1 MKKSEMIE
9 TLQLILSRS
18 SAAQGEA
25 TDTLKAFRVKSPM
38 AERRYERTLS
48 TAMADPT
55 VDWTM
60 DERALLGRYWTETC
74 ADNDDDAVKL
84 RTLRLSE
91 RDWKRAQKIGNGD
104 ATAGIRAALRE
115 YPKPN

>member
-1 MKKSEMIE
+1 MTKNEMIE

-25 TDTLKAFRVKSPM
+25 MNALKAIRVKSPM
-38 AERRYERTLS
+38 VERRYERTLS
-48 TAMADPT
+48 TALADPA

-60 DERALLGRYWTETC
+60 EERALLGRYWTDGVAE
-74 ADNDDDAVKL
+74 NDDDAVKL

-91 RDWKRAQKIGNGD
+91 RDWKRAQEIGDGD

-115 YPKPN
+115 YPGKG